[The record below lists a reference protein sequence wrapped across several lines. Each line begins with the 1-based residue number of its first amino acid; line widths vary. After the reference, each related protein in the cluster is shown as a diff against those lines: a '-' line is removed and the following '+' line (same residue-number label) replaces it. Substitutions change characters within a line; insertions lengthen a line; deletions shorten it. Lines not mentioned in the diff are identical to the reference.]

1 MPTDKFSSVYTTPA
15 KETLVSLDPRG
26 VVIKQVGSDDNG
38 RLYDTILLDI
48 ESAKHL
54 HAVLGE
60 ILNLKG

>member
-1 MPTDKFSSVYTTPA
+1 M
-15 KETLVSLDPRG
+15 
-26 VVIKQVGSDDNG
+26 IKQVGSDDNG